1 MLPFNLI
8 LFFIILFLNNLK
20 NFLFLMFNLK
30 NFKINYKYLYLIIIK
45 VLSFLNYLAKG
56 QIIQK

>member
-45 VLSFLNYLAKG
+45 VLSFLNYLAKD
-56 QIIQK
+56 